1 MRDST
6 LRGGMSPR
14 SLLAR
19 KNQEERMQLI
29 NVQVFEDELSQEQ
42 SKDLVSKFTDTVTDE
57 AGHES

>member
-1 MRDST
+1 
-6 LRGGMSPR
+6 MSPR